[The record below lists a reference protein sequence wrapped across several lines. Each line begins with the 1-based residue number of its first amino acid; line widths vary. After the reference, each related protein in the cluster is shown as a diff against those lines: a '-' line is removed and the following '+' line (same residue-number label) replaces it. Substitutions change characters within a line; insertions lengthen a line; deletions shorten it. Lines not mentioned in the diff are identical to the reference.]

1 MNAVSITL
9 FMYEILTPS
18 VNRTINLFVRL
29 PRVNN
34 SFIKFIYQGKKQ
46 HTSESSLA
54 MIMLISFS
62 CCLTRFL
69 AVGKKKNTPSRCLSS
84 VELAARKL
92 KKKPSDE
99 LRLNCGNGLKELSG
113 RTLVPPT
120 GWEEMT

>member
-69 AVGKKKNTPSRCLSS
+69 AVGKKKKYAIAMSIQCRTCRS
-84 VELAARKL
+84 EI
-92 KKKPSDE
+92 KKKNPLMSCDSIV
-99 LRLNCGNGLKELSG
+99 GMG
-113 RTLVPPT
+113 
-120 GWEEMT
+120 